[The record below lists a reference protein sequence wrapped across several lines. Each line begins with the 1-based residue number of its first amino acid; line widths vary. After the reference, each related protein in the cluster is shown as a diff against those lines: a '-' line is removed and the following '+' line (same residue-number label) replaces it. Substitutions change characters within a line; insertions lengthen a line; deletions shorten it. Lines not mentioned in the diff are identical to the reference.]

1 MAAQMQDQTIAL
13 PVTCY
18 ACATPVARQSN
29 VTHVAVGYSGEVTVS
44 CTRCGFD
51 AVFSVNNA
59 QPDTEIVYTFSPEH
73 KAVRMA
79 QRRVLA
85 DAEEEHEGRVKSMRA
100 SSTAEAKAPDA
111 HSVEDV

>member
-1 MAAQMQDQTIAL
+1 MADQTQKQTTAL

-18 ACATPVARQSN
+18 ACTTPTSRKSN
-29 VTHVAVGYSGEVTVS
+29 VEHVAVGYSGEVTIS

-51 AVFSVNNA
+51 TVFSVRNA

-79 QRRVLA
+79 QRRALA
-85 DAEEEHEGRVKSMRA
+85 DAEEKYEAQVQSMKT
-100 SSTAEAKAPDA
+100 STAEAKASDA
-111 HSVEDV
+111 HSPEDV